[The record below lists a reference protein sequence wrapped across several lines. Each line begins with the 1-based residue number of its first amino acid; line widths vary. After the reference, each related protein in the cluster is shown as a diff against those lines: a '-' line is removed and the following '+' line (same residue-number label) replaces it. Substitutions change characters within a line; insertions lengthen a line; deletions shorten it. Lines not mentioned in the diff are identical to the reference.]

1 MHFVAIYRAISHIA
15 LPSFFA
21 VNGNLSLC
29 KKGDVVE
36 EVQKAESNESSI
48 GKKSKKTIRNSQET
62 KDFKKTALTIIHKIW
77 LDRKVPQLVG
87 LSVCFFVLI
96 AIMIFIGRV
105 LPEFISIPIAV
116 LLILVSACSLVGIPI
131 RAVYRYVNKRP

>member
-1 MHFVAIYRAISHIA
+1 ME
-15 LPSFFA
+15 
-21 VNGNLSLC
+21 
-29 KKGDVVE
+29 DVK
-36 EVQKAESNESSI
+36 KAESNGSSI
-48 GKKSKKTIRNSQET
+48 DKKSKNTIGSTQDS
-62 KDFKKTALTIIHKIW
+62 KDFKKTVLTVIHKIW

-105 LPEFISIPIAV
+105 LPEFISIPIAI
-116 LLILVSACSLVGIPI
+116 LLIIVSACSLVGIPI